1 MPITVKKVNASAVF
15 PGKQDFHYSVRTQVD
30 PREYPQVHD
39 FYELILVMD
48 GILEVIIGQ
57 ESYMLTPGELL
68 LLWPGNVHTKV
79 EHNAATHINL
89 AFPSHTIESLLVY
102 LYPDVP
108 AAKLRTGSRQP
119 IKTTLSTAETD
130 HIQKSLALIN
140 QLPPDAV
147 REKGVRL
154 RALLP
159 ELLLSCFSTQL
170 QQRTAEKP
178 PDWLTA
184 VLESLAD
191 PQNLSLGMAFIE
203 AQCGRTPE
211 HICRSFRKY
220 CGCTPTSYLNTCRL
234 NYAVN
239 LLTHTDMQIVDVVYE
254 CGFQSTN
261 YFYHQFKERYGV
273 SPLTYKKQH
282 GGNFL

>member
-15 PGKQDFHYSVRTQVD
+15 PGKQDFYYSVRTQVD

-39 FYELILVMD
+39 FYELILAMD

-57 ESYMLTPGELL
+57 ESYMLAPDELL

-147 REKGVRL
+147 REKSVRL

-159 ELLLSCFSTQL
+159 EMLLSCFSAQL

-178 PDWLTA
+178 PDWAGCRTGK
-184 VLESLAD
+184 S
-191 PQNLSLGMAFIE
+191 
-203 AQCGRTPE
+203 GRSAKP
-211 HICRSFRKY
+211 
-220 CGCTPTSYLNTCRL
+220 
-234 NYAVN
+234 
-239 LLTHTDMQIVDVVYE
+239 
-254 CGFQSTN
+254 
-261 YFYHQFKERYGV
+261 
-273 SPLTYKKQH
+273 
-282 GGNFL
+282 